1 MSMEHSVVLKF
12 WKV

>member
-1 MSMEHSVVLKF
+1 MIGVNLKF